1 MKQCQRNNL
10 IKNGLYEV
18 TMKVP
23 VLVISW
29 TFYAILV
36 ARLRGYFQKEVHT
49 WGSSSVL
56 DTKSGVLV
64 MPSFEIHIFRDIT
77 RYSLFPF
84 PPLLNRRVRLFLLI
98 RKQTLKPRYSQ
109 AVYRWALNLILWMYW
124 LLLNNVGWFIF

>member
-1 MKQCQRNNL
+1 MKQFQTNNL

-77 RYSLFPF
+77 RSSLFPF
-84 PPLLNRRVRLFLLI
+84 PPLLNSRVI
-98 RKQTLKPRYSQ
+98 PSHQEANAKTQ
-109 AVYRWALNLILWMYW
+109 ILT
-124 LLLNNVGWFIF
+124 NSV